1 MNLSEHDLE
10 FILQLY
16 DTAHRLIG
24 DKQKQDFANDWLFKL
39 DDYGFDIKASAKEIG
54 EHDEYLDVAVE
65 EYIEGEDE
73 FADSVEEWYDDDDE
87 YWDE

>member
-54 EHDEYLDVAVE
+54 EHDEYLDRAVE
-65 EYIEGEDE
+65 EYLEGEDE
-73 FADSVEEWYDDDDE
+73 FGEPEEEWYDDEE

>member
-16 DTAHRLIG
+16 DTSHRLIA
-24 DKQKQDFANDWLFKL
+24 DKHKQEFANDYLYKL
-39 DDYGFDIKASAKEIG
+39 IDYGFDVKASAKDIG
-54 EHDEYLDVAVE
+54 EHDEYLDRAVE
-65 EYIEGEDE
+65 EYLEGEDE
-73 FADSVEEWYDDDDE
+73 FGEPEEEWYEDEE

>member
-16 DTAHRLIG
+16 DTAHRLVA
-24 DKQKQDFANDWLFKL
+24 DKLKQDFANDWLFKL
-39 DDYGFDIKASAKEIG
+39 DDYGFDIKGSAKDIG
-54 EHDEYLDVAVE
+54 EHDEYLDRAVTEFLEGEE
-65 EYIEGEDE
+65 EYGEPEEEWFEDE
-73 FADSVEEWYDDDDE
+73 E

>member
-10 FILQLY
+10 FILQPH
-16 DTAHRLIG
+16 DTAQFIG

-54 EHDEYLDVAVE
+54 EHDEYFDRAVTEFLEGEE
-65 EYIEGEDE
+65 EYGEPE
-73 FADSVEEWYDDDDE
+73 EEWFDDEE

>member
-16 DTAHRLIG
+16 DTSIRLIPE
-24 DKQKQDFANDWLFKL
+24 KVKIEFAKDWLYKL
-39 DDYGFDIKASAKEIG
+39 IDYGFDVKASAKEIG